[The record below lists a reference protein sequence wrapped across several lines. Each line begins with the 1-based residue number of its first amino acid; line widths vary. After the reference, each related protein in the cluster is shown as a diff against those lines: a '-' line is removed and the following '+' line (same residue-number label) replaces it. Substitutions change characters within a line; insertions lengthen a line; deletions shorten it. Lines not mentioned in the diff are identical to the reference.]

1 MFKCLYLEKFI
12 NKTVVIEDWL
22 KTFWSFLSGTFFTL
36 IGYFLPVKNIVHLL
50 LLFFVLD
57 VIFGYW
63 AARKTRGEIFSARII
78 WRTTMPRMVISMVLI
93 LSAFMWDQ
101 VYNQDTVATY
111 RIIGWFISGVLLSS
125 IVQNGYR
132 ITQWDMLLG
141 LGEIIK
147 QKIGERNK
155 RDEKCSG

>member
-1 MFKCLYLEKFI
+1 MCKNYNDMIYDSFAE
-12 NKTVVIEDWL
+12 WL
-22 KTFWSFLSGTFFTL
+22 RLVWGLISGAFMAVL
-36 IGYFLPVKNIVHLL
+36 GYFIPVKNIVHLMV
-50 LLFFVLD
+50 FFFFMD

-63 AARKTRGEIFSARII
+63 AARKTRGERFSARII
-78 WRTTMPRMVISMVLI
+78 WRNTMPRMVISMVLI

-101 VYNQDTVATY
+101 VYNQDAVATY

-141 LGEIIK
+141 LGDIIK

>member
-1 MFKCLYLEKFI
+1 M
-12 NKTVVIEDWL
+12 IEDWL
-22 KTFWSFLSGTFFTL
+22 KTFWNFLSGTFFSL

-63 AARKTRGEIFSARII
+63 AARKIRGERFSARII

-101 VYNQDTVATY
+101 VYSQDTVATY

-132 ITQWDMLLG
+132 ITQWDMFLG
-141 LGEIIK
+141 IGDIIK
-147 QKIGERNK
+147 EKILERK
-155 RDEKCSG
+155 KKEERYSE

>member
-1 MFKCLYLEKFI
+1 M
-12 NKTVVIEDWL
+12 IEDWL
-22 KTFWSFLSGTFFTL
+22 KTFWSFLSGAFFTL
-36 IGYFLPVKNIVHLL
+36 IEYFFPVKNIVHLL

-63 AARKTRGEIFSARII
+63 AARKTRGERFSARII

-101 VYNQDTVATY
+101 VYSQDTVATY

>member
-1 MFKCLYLEKFI
+1 M
-12 NKTVVIEDWL
+12 IEDWL
-22 KTFWSFLSGTFFTL
+22 KTFWSFLSGAFFAIT
-36 IGYFLPVKNIVHLL
+36 GYFLPVKNIVLLL

-63 AARKTRGEIFSARII
+63 AARKTRCERFSARII

-101 VYNQDTVATY
+101 VYSQDTVATY
-111 RIIGWFISGVLLSS
+111 RLIGWFISGVLLSS

-155 RDEKCSG
+155 RDEKLKRK

>member
-1 MFKCLYLEKFI
+1 
-12 NKTVVIEDWL
+12 
-22 KTFWSFLSGTFFTL
+22 
-36 IGYFLPVKNIVHLL
+36 LPVKNIVHLL

-63 AARKTRGEIFSARII
+63 AARKTRGERFSARII

-101 VYNQDTVATY
+101 VYSQDTVATY
-111 RIIGWFISGVLLSS
+111 RLIGWFISGVLLSS

-155 RDEKCSG
+155 RDEKLKRK

>member
-1 MFKCLYLEKFI
+1 
-12 NKTVVIEDWL
+12 
-22 KTFWSFLSGTFFTL
+22 
-36 IGYFLPVKNIVHLL
+36 
-50 LLFFVLD
+50 
-57 VIFGYW
+57 
-63 AARKTRGEIFSARII
+63 
-78 WRTTMPRMVISMVLI
+78 MPRMVISVVLI

-101 VYNQDTVATY
+101 VYSQDTVATY
-111 RIIGWFISGVLLSS
+111 RLIGWFISGVLLSS

-155 RDEKCSG
+155 RDEKLKRK

>member
-1 MFKCLYLEKFI
+1 M
-12 NKTVVIEDWL
+12 IEEWL
-22 KTFWSFLSGTFFTL
+22 KTFWNFLSGTFFSL

-63 AARKTRGEIFSARII
+63 AARKIRGERFSARII

-101 VYNQDTVATY
+101 VYSQDTVATY

-132 ITQWDMLLG
+132 ITQWDMFLG
-141 LGEIIK
+141 IGDIIK
-147 QKIGERNK
+147 EKILERK
-155 RDEKCSG
+155 KKEERYSE